1 MPSALELRIEVR
13 EVYGKTL
20 LYPANTQAEA
30 LARIAG
36 TKTLE
41 PRVLKEAK
49 RHLGAVVFV
58 AERHVAM
65 VSALLT

>member
-20 LYPANTQAEA
+20 LYPVNDAAMA

-49 RHLGAVVFV
+49 QHLGATVLVN
-58 AERHVAM
+58 ERHVAM
-65 VSALLT
+65 VAAMLT